1 MKIELIDDL
10 LMTVQATTKSTK
22 HVIVWEESIFKNGSI
37 WYVQEG
43 TIKYAIW
50 FDISF
55 PDLSQAKASLS
66 ANGNYFLEVP
76 LIKDPLL
83 KWASA
88 YLPDEFYQRPEWIT
102 QYWKKR
108 LRLNSKL

>member
-10 LMTVQATTKSTK
+10 LMTAVSEVKSTR
-22 HVIVWEESIFKNGSI
+22 HVIVWQESVFKNGSI
-37 WYVQEG
+37 WYLQEG
-43 TIKYAIW
+43 DLKYAIW

-66 ANGNYFLEVP
+66 TNGNYFLEVP

-83 KWASA
+83 KWASI
-88 YLPDEFYQRPEWIT
+88 YLPDESYQRQEWIT
-102 QYWKKR
+102 QYWMKR
-108 LRLNSKL
+108 LRLNTKP